1 MTTVTYSLSVNGTG
15 GTNFSETK
23 YVRFMEK
30 GFSIYIQ
37 TDKAV
42 YKPGQKGN
50 LAYYTPLWFAP
61 RSKKLFGL
69 VMAITS
75 CMVNS
80 VIIFLRGLL
89 NSVAFREESYEY

>member
-1 MTTVTYSLSVNGTG
+1 
-15 GTNFSETK
+15 
-23 YVRFMEK
+23 MEK

-61 RSKKLFGL
+61 KKLFGL

-89 NSVAFREESYEY
+89 NSVAFIQESYEY